1 MEEELGQLREDKA
14 RQDVQLVDLG
24 EKLRHAERIV
34 RESTENSENAA
45 ERVSAELDSTVQ
57 ELQERESEVMWL
69 RLATTKEE
77 EEEKVEFYWNGQS
90 LNKQASTYID
100 NDAIK
105 TV

>member
-57 ELQERESEVMWL
+57 ELQERESEVM
-69 RLATTKEE
+69 
-77 EEEKVEFYWNGQS
+77 
-90 LNKQASTYID
+90 
-100 NDAIK
+100 
-105 TV
+105 